1 MHATEAMLVDYT
13 DGELGRADG
22 EWVTRHVKECSS
34 CHSALDELRATR
46 STLVSLLTEM
56 DHAEPAWPQDLQ
68 LIYGERVAAVPV
80 TRGKVA
86 PAVWRWA
93 AGIVL
98 FSGAAT
104 ALAVVRSIGLDA
116 DSERAPAPAAR
127 TTPATSA
134 ARAASGVLVE
144 AVDGVVEIEL
154 REAAPGTRITV
165 TFESGQQVGIR
176 TQGNVNPSFV
186 AQRGRVEVQ
195 LHGAAAE
202 LGLTLSPQ
210 LPLLRISTRG
220 EVVALVERGVIRIV
234 SGDAGIIVES
244 GER

>member
-13 DGELGRADG
+13 DGELGPADG
-22 EWVTRHVKECSS
+22 EWLTRHVKECSS
-34 CHSALDELRATR
+34 CHSALDELHTTQ
-46 STLVSLLTEM
+46 STLASLLTEL
-56 DHAEPAWPQDLQ
+56 DDAEPVWQRDLQ
-68 LIYGERVAAVPV
+68 LIYGERVAAEPV
-80 TRGKVA
+80 SRSRIA
-86 PAVWRWA
+86 PVVWRWA

-98 FSGAAT
+98 LSGAAT
-104 ALAVVRSIGLDA
+104 ALAVVRSIGFDA
-116 DSERAPAPAAR
+116 DGARPPVPVAR
-127 TTPATSA
+127 TTPATP

-144 AVDGVVEIEL
+144 AVDGVVELEL
-154 REAAPGTRITV
+154 REAAPGTRIIV
-165 TFESGQQVGIR
+165 TFGSGQQVGIR
-176 TQGNVNPSFV
+176 TQGKVNPSFV

-210 LPLLRISTRG
+210 LPLLRIRAQG

-234 SGDAGIIVES
+234 SDDAGIIVIS

>member
-1 MHATEAMLVDYT
+1 MHATEAMLVDYA
-13 DGELGRADG
+13 DGELGPADG

-34 CHSALDELRATR
+34 CQSALDDLRTTR
-46 STLVSLLTEM
+46 NTLVSLLSEL
-56 DHAEPAWPQDLQ
+56 DNAEPAWQRDLQ
-68 LIYGERVAAVPV
+68 LIYGERVAAEPVP
-80 TRGKVA
+80 RSKVA
-86 PAVWRWA
+86 PVVWRWA

-104 ALAVVRSIGLDA
+104 ALAVVRSIGFDA
-116 DSERAPAPAAR
+116 DGQRALAPAAR
-127 TTPATSA
+127 TTPATPA

-165 TFESGQQVGIR
+165 TFDNSQQVGIR

-210 LPLLRISTRG
+210 LPLLRIRAQG
-220 EVVALVERGVIRIV
+220 ELVALVERGVIRIV
-234 SGDAGIIVES
+234 SDDAGIIVAS
-244 GER
+244 GAR